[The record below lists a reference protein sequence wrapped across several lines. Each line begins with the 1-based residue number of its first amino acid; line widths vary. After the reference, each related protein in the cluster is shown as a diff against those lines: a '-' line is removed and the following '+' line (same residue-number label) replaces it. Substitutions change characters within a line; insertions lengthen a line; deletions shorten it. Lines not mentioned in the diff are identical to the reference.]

1 MPVIAAVNLKGGV
14 GKTSTCLHLA
24 GALSRLGRRVLLVD
38 NDPQSSLTAGF
49 LGPQPTRQLDPSA
62 TVAAIHAGDEPFPE
76 AVIRPSGF
84 ERIDLL
90 PGSRFAASF
99 NVPDPHRAAYEDQ
112 VRLRDFLA
120 PIRDAYDLVMI
131 DCPPNLHAA
140 SWSAMAA
147 SDYLLVPVMPEDFG
161 AQGTQDVAE
170 SAAMVRAVVNP
181 ALSMLGYLVSM
192 YQARR
197 TVHQMYVARLRAG
210 QGADVFEAMI
220 PAAVDYVEAIT
231 ALRPVAFHKPKSVA
245 AKAVKTVA
253 EELLVRAAAAAAR
266 AAQREKGAA

>member
-1 MPVIAAVNLKGGV
+1 MAVIAAVNLKGGV

-24 GALSRLGRRVLLVD
+24 GALAQLGRRILLVD

-49 LGPQPTRQLDPSA
+49 LGPQPARQLDPSA
-62 TVAAIHAGDEPFPE
+62 TVSAIHVGDEPFPE
-76 AVIRPSGF
+76 AVIRSSGF
-84 ERIDLL
+84 DRIDLL

-99 NVPDPHRAAYEDQ
+99 NVPDPHRAPYEDQ

-120 PIRDAYDLVMI
+120 QVREGYDLVII
-131 DCPPNLHAA
+131 DCPPNLHMA
-140 SWSAMAA
+140 SWAAMAA

-181 ALSMLGYLVSM
+181 GLRMLGYLVSM

-197 TVHQMYVARLRAG
+197 TVHQMYVERLRAG
-210 QGADVFEAMI
+210 QGEAVFEAMI

-231 ALRPVAFHKPKSVA
+231 ALKPVTCHKPKSAA
-245 AKAVKTVA
+245 AKAVKAVA
-253 EELLVRAAAAAAR
+253 DEVLVRIAAHAAAGER
-266 AAQREKGAA
+266 GAA